1 MSQIRVADIMFRVVW
16 VFLTNYA
23 HTLNMAFN
31 LFKLSNVHITVG
43 SLPYEIKCL
52 DTKDPYVKWTI
63 C

>member
-1 MSQIRVADIMFRVVW
+1 M
-16 VFLTNYA
+16 FLTNYA

-52 DTKDPYVKWTI
+52 DTKDPYVK
-63 C
+63 